1 MGIFSSM
8 ELFDTHFHYDGEVTP
23 AEYLAQINADL
34 ELNSGVFTTPVE
46 KLYLLCAGGSVA
58 GSFRAAEF
66 AEAVENACFSAGVHP
81 HDAAE
86 YRRDGGDIAPLR
98 NHAKLRAIGEI
109 GLDYFYDLSDRQ
121 VQREVLAEFLQVA
134 LQWDLPAMLHL
145 RDKDGVWDAYEDAL
159 ALLTDFHADGGR
171 FVIHCYAGNEAYAD
185 KFLALD
191 GYFGVTGMYTF
202 KAAQNIRRV
211 ISRIPLEKLF
221 IETDSPYL
229 APVPYRGRTNT
240 PGMVGRVAAALAFD
254 RNMTPEAAAA
264 VFTANGKNFYRIG

>member
-1 MGIFSSM
+1 M

-66 AEAVENACFSAGVHP
+66 AQAVENACFSAGVHP

-145 RDKDGVWDAYEDAL
+145 RDKAPRRDAYKDAL
-159 ALLTDFHADGGR
+159 ELLTPFARQGGR
-171 FVIHCYAGNEAYAD
+171 FVVHCCTAAPDDVAAMLELGAMI
-185 KFLALD
+185 
-191 GYFGVTGMYTF
+191 GVTGIITF
-202 KAAQNIRRV
+202 R
-211 ISRIPLEKLF
+211 E
-221 IETDSPYL
+221 
-229 APVPYRGRTNT
+229 
-240 PGMVGRVAAALAFD
+240 
-254 RNMTPEAAAA
+254 
-264 VFTANGKNFYRIG
+264 